1 MNRSMNTT
9 ALRQELH
16 NYLEVADSK
25 KLKAIYTMV
34 EDDINIREPQTEYSA
49 AFKAELNK
57 RVNYYLNGGK
67 MVTQA
72 QMNKRLKEARNKI
85 R

>member
-1 MNRSMNTT
+1 MSSAMNTS
-9 ALRQELH
+9 AIKQKLH

-34 EDDINIREPQTEYSA
+34 EADILESSGEYSA
-49 AFKAELNK
+49 AFKAELDN

-67 MVTQA
+67 MVTPA
-72 QMNKRLKEARNKI
+72 QMKKKLKSARTKRK
-85 R
+85 